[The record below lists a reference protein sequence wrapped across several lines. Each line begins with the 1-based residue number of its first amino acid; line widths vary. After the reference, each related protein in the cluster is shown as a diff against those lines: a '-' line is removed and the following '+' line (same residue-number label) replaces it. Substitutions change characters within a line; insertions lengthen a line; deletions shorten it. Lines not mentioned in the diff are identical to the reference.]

1 MSLLGLL
8 PGATDH
14 LPVLA
19 TVKDAARRYA
29 AALRT
34 VLDRA
39 CAPAR
44 LAATGGT
51 EHTGHTRR
59 EIKPILAETES
70 LQNPGRSTFQGGHQR
85 LINRGPKSI
94 GPGDLFLSTGMP
106 VLDTA
111 TGHRIGTSDATELIV
126 STRHDGTVLGQSTL
140 RLRGGHVE
148 LDGVVRH
155 TDSPFRVSITGGTG
169 RYLGVGGQLTMLRED
184 DVHKAVVM
192 KLELIH

>member
-1 MSLLGLL
+1 MERSDREDTIMRTFTHAA
-8 PGATDH
+8 GAT
-14 LPVLA
+14 LA
-19 TVKDAARRYA
+19 GLALA
-29 AALRT
+29 AAAAPWGNAGAGTGATASTPNPSVTSQIQRT
-34 VLDRA
+34 PTSTTEEMVLSF
-39 CAPAR
+39 P
-44 LAATGGT
+44 
-51 EHTGHTRR
+51 
-59 EIKPILAETES
+59 
-70 LQNPGRSTFQGGHQR
+70 FQGGHQR

>member
-70 LQNPGRSTFQGGHQR
+70 LQNPGRS
-85 LINRGPKSI
+85 RGPRNPRTFAPTR
-94 GPGDLFLSTGMP
+94 PGFRG
-106 VLDTA
+106 
-111 TGHRIGTSDATELIV
+111 
-126 STRHDGTVLGQSTL
+126 LG
-140 RLRGGHVE
+140 
-148 LDGVVRH
+148 
-155 TDSPFRVSITGGTG
+155 
-169 RYLGVGGQLTMLRED
+169 
-184 DVHKAVVM
+184 
-192 KLELIH
+192 